1 MLMLMVAFGLTL
13 ADDPVAAMQRRYPVQ
28 TIRITTASGSFAYH
42 YLPADAPPELQR
54 AYRMLEIAE
63 READLTERV
72 QRLKAQYVE
81 HEGRLDAA
89 RTNRQLFELESFR
102 NNYSS
107 GYRGYRGVQGPGWG
121 YPSSFSYYS
130 YYSRPSP
137 LQSNLSGVIAAAGVP
152 ERAMQSVDR
161 LAQAQLDLRRT
172 LLDLAVREQAAP
184 PPAKGNRP
192 R

>member
-1 MLMLMVAFGLTL
+1 MLLMMVAIGLAL
-13 ADDPVAAMQRRYPVQ
+13 ADDPAAAAQRRYPVQ
-28 TIRITTASGSFAYH
+28 TIRITTSSGSFTYY
-42 YLPADAPPELQR
+42 YLPADAPPELRR
-54 AYRMLEIAE
+54 AYQMLEIAE

-107 GYRGYRGVQGPGWG
+107 GYRRSSGYRGVQGPGWG

-130 YYSRPSP
+130 TPSS
-137 LQSNLSGVIAAAGVP
+137 LQVNLSGVIAASGVP

-161 LAQAQLDLRRT
+161 LAKAQLDLRQT
-172 LLDLAVREQAAP
+172 LLDLAAREHAAP
-184 PPAKGNRP
+184 PK
-192 R
+192 